1 MALKA
6 TIYKFSLQV
15 SDLNRQY
22 YQTHALTV
30 ARHPSE
36 TDERTMVRVLAFALH
51 AHEHLT
57 FTRGLSSEDEPD
69 LWQKDLTGAIESW
82 IEIGQP
88 DEKRA
93 RKACGRSKQVFVYTY
108 SGNGAEMWWKQVS
121 EKLRETRNLTVINLP
136 TEQSRQLA
144 QLANK
149 SLPLQV
155 TIQEHE
161 VWIGNA
167 DQTIHIELTVRHQPS

>member
-6 TIYKFSLQV
+6 TIYKFNLQV

-36 TDERTMVRVLAFALH
+36 TDERMMVRILAFALH

-69 LWQKDLTGAIESW
+69 IWQKDLTGIIESW

-88 DEKRA
+88 DEKRT
-93 RKACGRSKQVFVYTY
+93 RKACGRSKQVYVYTY
-108 SGNGAEMWWKQVS
+108 SGNSAENWWKQVS
-121 EKLRETRNLTVINLP
+121 EKLRETRNLAIINIP

-144 QLANK
+144 QFANK

-161 VWIGNA
+161 VWFGNA
-167 DQTIHIELTVRHQPS
+167 DQTIHIELTIRHQPS

>member
-1 MALKA
+1 MAIKA

-36 TDERTMVRVLAFALH
+36 TDERMMVRILAFALH

-69 LWQKDLTGAIESW
+69 IWQKDLTGAIETW
-82 IEIGQP
+82 IEVGQP
-88 DEKRA
+88 DEKRV
-93 RKACGRSKQVFVYTY
+93 RKACGRSKQVYVYTY
-108 SGNGAEMWWKQVS
+108 SGNSAEIWWKQVS
-121 EKLRETRNLTVINLP
+121 EKLRETRNLTVINIP
-136 TEQSRQLA
+136 AEQSRQLA

-161 VWIGNA
+161 VWFGNA
-167 DQTIHIELTVRHQPS
+167 DQTIHTELTVRHQPS